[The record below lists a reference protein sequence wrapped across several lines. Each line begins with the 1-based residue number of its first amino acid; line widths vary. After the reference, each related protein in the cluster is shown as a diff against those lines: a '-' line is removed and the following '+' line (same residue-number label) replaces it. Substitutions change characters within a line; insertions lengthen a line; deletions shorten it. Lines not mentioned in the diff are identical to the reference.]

1 MVDERRV
8 RRMLQRV
15 SEDITYLASRS
26 EEGIPEQLADA
37 ERMAALKYV
46 FVTTIEGCL
55 DIAQHV
61 CASEGWGPPSSN
73 AEALRL
79 LGRHDVLPTGLSDV
93 MASAVGFR
101 NVLVHGYV
109 RRRRPPGC
117 LVPGAGT
124 RSGGVR
130 EPRLVL
136 ADRPDTVTPSACS
149 RSPAN
154 A

>member
-8 RRMLQRV
+8 RRLLQRV
-15 SEDITYLASRS
+15 SEDISYLASRS
-26 EEGIPEQLADA
+26 GEEPSQQLADA

-55 DIAQHV
+55 DVAQHV

-79 LGRHDVLPTGLSDV
+79 LGHHGVLPSGLSEV

-109 RRRRPPGC
+109 DIDDHRVVSFLER
-117 LVPGAGT
+117 V
-124 RSGGVR
+124 
-130 EPRLVL
+130 
-136 ADRPDTVTPSACS
+136 ADLRAFVSHVSSWLIAQTS
-149 RSPAN
+149 
-154 A
+154 

>member
-8 RRMLQRV
+8 RRLLQRV
-15 SEDITYLASRS
+15 SEDLTYLASRS
-26 EEGIPEQLADA
+26 EEELSEQLADD

-79 LGRHDVLPTGLSDV
+79 LGRHDVLPTGLSEV

-109 RRRRPPGC
+109 DVDDRRVVSFLER
-117 LVPGAGT
+117 VPDLEAFVSHVSSWLIAQT
-124 RSGGVR
+124 S
-130 EPRLVL
+130 
-136 ADRPDTVTPSACS
+136 
-149 RSPAN
+149 
-154 A
+154 

>member
-79 LGRHDVLPTGLSDV
+79 LGRHDVLPTGLSEV

-109 RRRRPPGC
+109 D
-117 LVPGAGT
+117 VDD
-124 RSGGVR
+124 
-130 EPRLVL
+130 RLVVSFL
-136 ADRPDTVTPSACS
+136 ERVTDLDAFVRHLSSWLIAQTP
-149 RSPAN
+149 
-154 A
+154 

>member
-79 LGRHDVLPTGLSDV
+79 LGRHEVLPTGLSEV

-109 RRRRPPGC
+109 D
-117 LVPGAGT
+117 VDD
-124 RSGGVR
+124 
-130 EPRLVL
+130 RLVVSFL
-136 ADRPDTVTPSACS
+136 ERVTDLDAFVRHLSSWLIAQTP
-149 RSPAN
+149 
-154 A
+154 